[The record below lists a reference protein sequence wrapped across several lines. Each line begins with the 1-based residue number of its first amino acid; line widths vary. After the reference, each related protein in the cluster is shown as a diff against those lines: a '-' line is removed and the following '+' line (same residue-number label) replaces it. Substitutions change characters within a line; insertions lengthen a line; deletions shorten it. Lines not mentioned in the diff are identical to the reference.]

1 MTALLA
7 LFQFIAFDFA
17 WFAAVWGGA
26 NGWQWLGSLPAVAIA
41 GLHLLL
47 NRHVAWQEAKLIAA
61 ILLFGI
67 LLETGLM
74 GAGLIRYAG
83 MAPGQILPP
92 VWIWALWLGFATIP
106 TGSLTW
112 LQGRGFVQMVFG
124 AVFGPLAYW
133 TGAKM
138 GAATLGESAAA
149 SLFGIG
155 LAWFLAFPAL
165 MLLADTISPRRP
177 ALRRLPEIDLDHGAE
192 DRLRGK

>member
-165 MLLADTISPRRP
+165 MLLADTISPRPRP
-177 ALRRLPEIDLDHGAE
+177 GRTSEAE
-192 DRLRGK
+192 TAP